1 MSLSVCRLINKTRH
15 TVCVASRHPQFTCT
29 PSPTP
34 PSSSSPILLRINILF
49 SSLSPQQNSHQIQFP
64 ELMAQPGSAA
74 IVLILILSLTVVN
87 GLGGKVGGRTK
98 IKDVK
103 TNQEVQELGRF
114 SVEQY
119 NLGQR
124 QRRSKGG
131 SRGLKFTEVVE
142 AEKQVVSGIKYYLK
156 VMAATSSGVPKT
168 FDAVVVVRALE
179 HSKELLNF
187 APSSAPTK

>member
-1 MSLSVCRLINKTRH
+1 
-15 TVCVASRHPQFTCT
+15 
-29 PSPTP
+29 
-34 PSSSSPILLRINILF
+34 
-49 SSLSPQQNSHQIQFP
+49 
-64 ELMAQPGSAA
+64 MAQHGSAA

-103 TNQEVQELGRF
+103 TNQEVQELGRY

-124 QRRSKGG
+124 QRRGNGG
-131 SRGLKFTEVVE
+131 SGDLKFTEVVE

-156 VMAATSSGVPKT
+156 VMTATSSGVPKT
-168 FDAVVVVRALE
+168 FDAVVVVRPWE

-187 APSSAPTK
+187 APFSPPTK